1 MYQEIFMRKYQNRK
15 LNRVLCIG
23 FLIVLSGTACK
34 KLYNL
39 PDEKEYLST
48 KINYDNKSIEPIL
61 GRWGLHG
68 GFNADNS
75 SFPLKF
81 EIVNARFGDGRKVTD
96 LFQVRPTL
104 VWTAAYDGDE
114 TSLAQ
119 IEAKRKLEDHPLFEV
134 RSSGEFMTWPS
145 ATNDLIEPRPSDSS
159 KLAQD
164 IRYFDLKVSNSG
176 GTVVLKDFRYI
187 PFRERPYSPDN
198 DINHYTG
205 EVARNP
211 KAPNDPSQRDYIRP
225 RLENVVGVNTR
236 INLESNDDKK
246 DVVVYIRP
254 FTGGNGHNLRF
265 KFLDKDSLPMNPA
278 LFNETKWDR
287 LVHGFD
293 MKATNE
299 YVQYDVAYPIPLVTG
314 LQTRW
319 TNGGNARA
327 EFRYSR
333 KGFGGGLLTAMFGL
347 DFRIYKPGDWEI
359 VFHFRTDNPKF
370 EDE

>member
-1 MYQEIFMRKYQNRK
+1 MYQKIFMRKYHNRR
-15 LNRVLCIG
+15 LNWSVCLG
-23 FLIVLSGTACK
+23 FLLVLSGTACK

-39 PDEKEYLST
+39 PDDKEYLST

-68 GFNADNS
+68 GFNSDNS

-81 EIVNARFGDGRKVTD
+81 EIVNARYGDGRKVTD
-96 LFQVRPTL
+96 LFQVRPTY

-134 RSSGEFMTWPS
+134 RPSGEFMTWPS
-145 ATNDLIEPRPSDSS
+145 ATNDLVEPRPTDSS

-176 GTVVLKDFRYI
+176 GTIVLKDFKFI

-211 KAPNDPSQRDYIRP
+211 VAPNDPSQRDYIRP
-225 RLENVVGVNTR
+225 RLVNVVGENTR
-236 INLESNDDKK
+236 INLESNDNKK

-265 KFLDKDSLPMNPA
+265 KFLNKDSLPMNPVV
-278 LFNETKWDR
+278 FNETKWDR
-287 LVHGFD
+287 LVHGFN
-293 MKATNE
+293 MQMTNE
-299 YVQYDVAYPIPLVTG
+299 YVQYDVAYPIPLTSTP
-314 LQTRW
+314 TRW
-319 TNGGNARA
+319 ISGGSAHT
-327 EFRYSR
+327 EFNYSR
-333 KGFGGGLLTAMFGL
+333 KGFGGSLLTAAFGL
-347 DFRIYKPGDWEI
+347 DFRIFRPGDWEI